1 MKQQDGRY
9 GLCYNRNVVGAMPRT
24 DAFCSTERP
33 MRRTLA
39 RLFILGAPIALV
51 LGFAGQAGGPER
63 TIIRT
68 ATIHGTSGP
77 VYYSSLEG
85 RYLPV
90 GPSNEEEVAGLAP
103 PEAAK

>member
-1 MKQQDGRY
+1 
-9 GLCYNRNVVGAMPRT
+9 
-24 DAFCSTERP
+24 

-39 RLFILGAPIALV
+39 RLFILCAPLALV
-51 LGFAGQAGGPER
+51 LGFAGEAGGPER
-63 TIIRT
+63 TIIRV

-90 GPSNEEEVAGLAP
+90 GPSNEEEVAGLVP
-103 PEAAK
+103 PDAAK